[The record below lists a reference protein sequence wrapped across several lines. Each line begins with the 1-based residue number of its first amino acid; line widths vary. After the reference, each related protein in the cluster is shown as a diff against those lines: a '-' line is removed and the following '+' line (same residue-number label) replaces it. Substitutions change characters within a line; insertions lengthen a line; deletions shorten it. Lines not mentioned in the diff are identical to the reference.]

1 MLHLL
6 ISPALIADGQVP
18 VPRIGE
24 EVCYFLRFQ
33 EQPAVDG
40 DELAQSF
47 SVRAESLREG
57 RPKQGRR
64 MDGTP
69 RGLPTFATH
78 LVGDGW
84 AAGWVSPRRI
94 EGMVEVHGTLH
105 VSTGAYR
112 GSEPVVRGRVVRLRR
127 VIETLDVSDPDEQN
141 WRPIPSRRVMTDVA
155 ALPERVSTQT
165 GSTQPATGT
174 APPPTPSPPSGTAAE
189 GRWVPH
195 SAGSQGPTRYSQI
208 VVDLHV
214 AVVED

>member
-1 MLHLL
+1 VL
-6 ISPALIADGQVP
+6 Q
-18 VPRIGE
+18 
-24 EVCYFLRFQ
+24 YFLRFQ
-33 EQPAVDG
+33 EQPVVDG

-57 RPKQGRR
+57 RPKQGLR

-84 AAGWVSPRRI
+84 AAGWMSPRHV
-94 EGMVEVHGTLH
+94 EGAVEVHGTLH
-105 VSTGAYR
+105 VSTGAYP
-112 GSEPVVRGRVVRLRR
+112 GSEPVVQGRVVRLRR
-127 VIETLDVSDPDEQN
+127 VIETLDVSDPNEQN

-155 ALPERVSTQT
+155 ALPERVTTQA

-174 APPPTPSPPSGTAAE
+174 ACSPAPSPPSGRAAE

-195 SAGSQGPTRYSQI
+195 SAESQGQTRYGQI
-208 VVDLHV
+208 VVDLHI
-214 AVVED
+214 AAVED